1 VQDRLTGRAL
11 SSWLRTEIGA
21 VRSDHRW
28 LPVVVSVG
36 LGEEVVRPL
45 AVFGERSGGVVLFGV
60 GRESRGTSIDR
71 ECTRRGPVV
80 SVLRGVGPDGKAV
93 GLDRREVHPSGT
105 GGVCV
110 ARGRAG
116 RESRGP

>member
-1 VQDRLTGRAL
+1 M
-11 SSWLRTEIGA
+11 
-21 VRSDHRW
+21 
-28 LPVVVSVG
+28 VVSVG

-60 GRESRGTSIDR
+60 GRESRGTSIDGR
-71 ECTRRGPVV
+71 CTRRGPVV

-105 GGVCV
+105 GGVREVGGRTGKPWALIDGRCTR
-110 ARGRAG
+110 RGYRW
-116 RESRGP
+116 EKVVSRTATGSTSNRCA